1 MLQRKGKNGV
11 FWGCSN
17 YPQCRLTCN
26 DKEGQPDMEDARS
39 RAAGRSFVSS
49 PTAGKAPRG
58 EAAPANPAGYG
69 SYSSRGGGAPS
80 AADLAEIDAL
90 LAGGELYGAPPAGN
104 NWGGFQ
110 DKPRYSASPMEQSR
124 KNGTL
129 DKGEDGNKYLCPRC
143 REGHLHLHKG
153 KNGPFW
159 GCSNYPR
166 CTATFDDDKGTPLLN

>member
-1 MLQRKGKNGV
+1 MKKTALLGATVLFAAGAMGWALVACGNTSQPSNSSNGNQVSNVVETAKQEALDAKNT
-11 FWGCSN
+11 
-17 YPQCRLTCN
+17 L
-26 DKEGQPDMEDARS
+26 DEG
-39 RAAGRSFVSS
+39 RAAD
-49 PTAGKAPRG
+49 
-58 EAAPANPAGYG
+58 YG
-69 SYSSRGGGAPS
+69 IT

-90 LAGGELYGAPPAGN
+90 LAGGQLYGAPPAGN

-129 DKGEDGNKYLCPRC
+129 DKGDDGNKYLCPRC

-166 CTATFDDDKGTPLLN
+166 CTATFDDDKGAPLLN